1 MKRVA
6 LKGLAGRKLR
16 SLLTALA
23 IVLGVAMVSGTFI
36 LTDTIQKGFD
46 TISQRSY
53 EGTDAVITGKVAFA
67 SGDDE
72 SSAAS
77 FPADVLTRV
86 ERLPEVASATGL
98 IEDEAGLVGR
108 DGKTIG
114 GGATPRLA
122 FSVDSE
128 ADQRFN
134 PLELAAGSWPSGRN
148 AIAIDRTTAE
158 KEGFEVGDTI
168 RVAARGPVRSFE
180 ISGLAE
186 FEDVSI

>member
-53 EGTDAVITGKVAFA
+53 EDTDAVITGKSAFA
-67 SGDDE
+67 SDDGE
-72 SSAAS
+72 ADAAS
-77 FPADVLTRV
+77 FPADVLARV
-86 ERLPEVASATGL
+86 DRLPEVASATGV

-114 GGATPRLA
+114 GGANPRLA
-122 FSVDSE
+122 FSVDPKT
-128 ADQRFN
+128 DQRFN
-134 PLELAAGSWPSGRN
+134 PLELVTGRWPVGRN
-148 AIAIDRTTAE
+148 QIAIDRTTAE
-158 KEGFEVGDTI
+158 KEEFGVGDMI
-168 RVAARGPVRSFE
+168 R
-180 ISGLAE
+180 
-186 FEDVSI
+186 